1 MALFRLTLKS
11 THLVNGLRLEKG
23 MSVEVASSYSN
34 PLTTNGGHEVIA
46 TFQRVYGLD
55 LGKAKGYLSSAYF
68 EVKKL
73 N

>member
-11 THLVNGLRLEKG
+11 THHVNGLHLEKG

-46 TFQRVYGLD
+46 AFQRVYGLD
-55 LGKAKGYLSSAYF
+55 LSKAKGYLSSAYF